1 MFSFPFAAREVGVQL
16 LEQEKNQYFAIPRGA
31 PSEVLCSKSEV
42 DYSVNQLLHNDA
54 CSEHVEMTAI
64 CDSNGTKL
72 NTFASSHQIECTKP
86 SIDVAQLEKIEVGSC
101 TLPENPTLLEVS
113 AEVMVA
119 PDNLSSSFGDGMN
132 GFAGSPVQAV
142 EVKSE
147 ISGHSTYDHLDHI
160 ALKERQRMLLSR
172 FHF

>member
-1 MFSFPFAAREVGVQL
+1 MFSFPVAAREVGVQS
-16 LEQEKNQYFAIPRGA
+16 LEQETNQYFAIPRGA
-31 PSEVLCSKSEV
+31 PSELLCIKSEV
-42 DYSVNQLLHNDA
+42 DSSVNQLLCNEA

-64 CDSNGTKL
+64 CYSNGTKL
-72 NTFASSHQIECTKP
+72 NTFASSDPIDCTKP
-86 SIDVAQLEKIEVGSC
+86 SIGVAQLEKIEVDGC

-119 PDNLSSSFGDGMN
+119 RDNLSSSFGDGMN
-132 GFAGSPVQAV
+132 GFTGSPVQAV

-160 ALKERQRMLLSR
+160 SLKERQRMLLSR